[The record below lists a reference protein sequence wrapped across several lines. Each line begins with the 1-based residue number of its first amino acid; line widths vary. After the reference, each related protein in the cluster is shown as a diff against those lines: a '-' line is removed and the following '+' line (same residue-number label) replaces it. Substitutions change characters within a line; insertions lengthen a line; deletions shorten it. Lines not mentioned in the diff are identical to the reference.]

1 MFSYFRAAPVEVIEK
16 ELQTTTTAILTPPAT
31 AAAPA
36 PMTAEQEDMVEE
48 LKEYTATILL
58 PEDDA
63 YHPWEKRF
71 LEDVGTHHR
80 YMRAAKWRM
89 DDAKKRIKGTMEWR
103 REFKPDLITTEEVAE
118 TAGTGKLLLN
128 GLDKDSRPII
138 YMRPGRG
145 PPPDHDKQIRYL
157 IFLLERAI
165 DIMPD
170 GQERLCIIVDFKDA
184 GKQPRQPMSVSMY
197 VLNVLQNHYVER
209 LGRGLVLNIPWFING
224 FFKAIM
230 PFMDPVTRDK
240 ARFNPTLTDLVDP
253 DQLEAEYTGG
263 EHAFELD
270 INVYLQHLSDHCCI
284 CEDGTRHFDG
294 LPWYPPTGRGIVHA
308 KETRK
313 SADTLDTVAAQLEK
327 TSVTDTPSEGAQVA
341 A

>member
-1 MFSYFRAAPVEVIEK
+1 
-16 ELQTTTTAILTPPAT
+16 
-31 AAAPA
+31 
-36 PMTAEQEDMVEE
+36 MVEE
-48 LKEYTATILL
+48 LREYTTTLLL
-58 PEDDA
+58 PPDDP

-71 LEDVGTHHR
+71 LDDTGTHHR
-80 YMRAAKWRM
+80 YMRAAKWKL
-89 DDAKKRIKGTMEWR
+89 DDAKKRIKATMEWR
-103 REFKPDLITTEEVAE
+103 REFQPDLIKPDEVAE
-118 TAGTGKLLLN
+118 TAATGKLLLN
-128 GLDKDSRPII
+128 GFDKESRPII

-145 PPPDHDKQIRYL
+145 RPPDNDKQIRYL

-170 GQERLCIIVDFKDA
+170 GQERVCIIVDYKDA
-184 GKQPRQPMSVSMY
+184 NKQPRQPMNVSLY

-209 LGRGLVLNIPWFING
+209 LGRGLILNMPWFVNG
-224 FFKAIM
+224 FFKAIS

-240 ARFNPTLTDLVDP
+240 ARFNPILTDLVDP
-253 DQLEAEYTGG
+253 AQLEADYKGG

-270 INVYLQHLSDHCCI
+270 IDTYLQHLKDHCCI

-294 LPWYPPTGRGIVHA
+294 VPWYPPSGRGIVHA

-313 SADTLDTVAAQLEK
+313 AAASEGEGEGEGEGETASVDTVAAQLEK
-327 TSVTDTPSEGAQVA
+327 TQLEKAEVPAPAPTA